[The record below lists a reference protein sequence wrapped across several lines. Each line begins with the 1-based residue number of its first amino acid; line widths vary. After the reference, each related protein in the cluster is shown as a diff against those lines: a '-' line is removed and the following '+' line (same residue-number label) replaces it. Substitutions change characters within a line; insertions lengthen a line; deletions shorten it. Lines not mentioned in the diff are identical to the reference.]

1 MRGGSL
7 ARYSVEAMFTT
18 ILVASDGSD
27 TADQL
32 FAVAQ
37 SLAMQDRSK
46 VVVAHVNEL
55 MVMRGGA
62 QPVHLD
68 EDLLQRKVRSQV
80 ADLKAAGLD
89 AEIHMQSTVGKAAK
103 SIAEMAREC
112 HADLIVAGA
121 SRHGPLADFVFG
133 TAQRMIRLAPC
144 PVLVVPAHN

>member
-1 MRGGSL
+1 
-7 ARYSVEAMFTT
+7 MFTT

-32 FAVAQ
+32 VAVAQ

-68 EDLLQRKVRSQV
+68 
-80 ADLKAAGLD
+80 
-89 AEIHMQSTVGKAAK
+89 
-103 SIAEMAREC
+103 REC

-133 TAQRMIRLAPC
+133 TALRMLRLAPC
-144 PVLVVPAHN
+144 PVLVVPAFRNEAQTATLLGARSPTVP

>member
-1 MRGGSL
+1 M
-7 ARYSVEAMFTT
+7 ARLSVEAMFTT

-27 TADQL
+27 TADHIV
-32 FAVAQ
+32 AIAQ
-37 SLAMQDRSK
+37 SLAKRDRSK

-62 QPVHLD
+62 QPVHID
-68 EDLLQRKVRSQV
+68 EDVLQHKVRLQV

-89 AEIHMQSTVGKAAK
+89 AEVHMQSTVGKAAR

-121 SRHGPLADFVFG
+121 GKHGPLADFVLG
-133 TAQRMIRLAPC
+133 TAGQRMIRLAPC
-144 PVLVVPAHN
+144 PVLVVPSHN

>member
-1 MRGGSL
+1 L
-7 ARYSVEAMFTT
+7 ARISVEAMFTT

-27 TADQL
+27 SADDL
-32 FAVAQ
+32 LAVAW
-37 SLAMQDRSK
+37 SLATQDRSK

-62 QPVHLD
+62 QPVHVD
-68 EDLLQRKVRSQV
+68 EHLLQRKVRRQV
-80 ADLKAAGLD
+80 DALKAAGLD
-89 AEIHMQSTVGKAAK
+89 AEIHMQSTVGKTAK

-133 TAQRMIRLAPC
+133 TAGQRMIRLAPC
-144 PVLVVPAHN
+144 PVLVIPSHN